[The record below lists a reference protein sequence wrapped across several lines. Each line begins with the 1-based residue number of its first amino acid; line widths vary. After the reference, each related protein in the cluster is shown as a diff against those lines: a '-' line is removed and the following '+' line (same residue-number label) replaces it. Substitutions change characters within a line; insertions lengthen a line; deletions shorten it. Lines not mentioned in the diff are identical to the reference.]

1 MVSIA
6 EEWKRQVVDRT
17 KVKVVKGASCLAQ
30 LNHPR
35 VVVGNV
41 MIQTNAPVAFVKR
54 RYCGNIG
61 HDPFKVGGVMK
72 H

>member
-6 EEWKRQVVDRT
+6 EGWERQVVNRT

-30 LNHPR
+30 LNHPW
-35 VVVGNV
+35 VVFSNV
-41 MIQTNAPVAFVKR
+41 MIQSNAPVAVVKR
-54 RYCGNIG
+54 RYCGNVG
-61 HDPFKVGGVMK
+61 HDPIKVSGVVK